1 MLSQVVK
8 TSRMLRAVR
17 QMQPVLKKNL
27 GSDKAYVCFC
37 GCPDDKHF
45 GKSLTGHRGF
55 SSFHDKLNINDATNL
70 IPAEYKAAD

>member
-27 GSDKAYVCFC
+27 GVDKAHVCFC
-37 GCPDDKHF
+37 GCPDGKHF

-55 SSFHDKLNINDATNL
+55 SSFHDKRNINDATNL
-70 IPAEYKAAD
+70 IPAEYKTAD